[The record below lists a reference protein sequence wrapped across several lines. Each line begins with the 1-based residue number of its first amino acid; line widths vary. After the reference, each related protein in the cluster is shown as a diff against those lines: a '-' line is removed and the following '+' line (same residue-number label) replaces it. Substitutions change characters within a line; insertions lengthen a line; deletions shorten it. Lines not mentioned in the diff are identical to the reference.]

1 MIFVSVGTQLAFDRM
16 IKAVDQWAG
25 KRGRKDVFAQVGP
38 TEYSA
43 RHIEAVP
50 FISPKD
56 CMTKMRAADVIVAHA
71 GMGSIIGA
79 LELGKPILIMPRR
92 ADLGEHRNDHQLA
105 TARRFAE
112 LGKVAVAMDEHELMQ
127 RLDSLGDLGIGD
139 RISPFASPRLTAA
152 VRAFIHG
159 QPIPAQRESVRVESV
174 NA

>member
-1 MIFVSVGTQLAFDRM
+1 VIFVSVGTQLTFDRM
-16 IKAVDQWAG
+16 IKAVDEWAG
-25 KRGRKDVFAQVGP
+25 LRGRKDVFAQVGP
-38 TEYSA
+38 TNYTA

-56 CMTKMRAADVIVAHA
+56 CMAKMRAADVIVAHA

-92 ADLGEHRNDHQLA
+92 ANLGEHRNDHQLA

-127 RLDSLGDLGIGD
+127 RLDALGELGVGD
-139 RISPFASPRLTAA
+139 RISPFASERLINA
-152 VRAFIHG
+152 VRAFIHNE
-159 QPIPAQRESVRVESV
+159 PIPAHRPAVPVESV